1 MSPLAS
7 SHERPVIILVAEPA
21 PDLML
26 RLQGAMRTISTPTAL
41 HHVQTEE
48 EIFDFLR
55 KEGAWEKSPQPD
67 FILLDGGMLQ
77 ALDRLK
83 ADPSFGGIPVIVMCN
98 DFDRAK
104 ARDCHARRCN
114 ACIPKP
120 ADAAGM
126 RQLTAALNAFWFK
139 TAVLPSN
146 KDG

>member
-1 MSPLAS
+1 MTPVPSGA
-7 SHERPVIILVAEPA
+7 ERAVTLLVAEPD

-26 RLQGAMRTISTPTAL
+26 RLQGALRTISTPTAL
-41 HHVQTEE
+41 HHVRTEE
-48 EIFDFLR
+48 DVLDFLR
-55 KEGAWEKSPQPD
+55 KQGAWEKSPQPD
-67 FILLDGGMLQ
+67 IILLDSGMIA

-83 ADPSFGGIPVIVMCN
+83 SDKIFGGIPVIVMGN

-126 RQLTAALNAFWFK
+126 RLLAAALDAFWFK
-139 TAVLPSN
+139 TAVLPPN
-146 KDG
+146 KGA